1 MIRYPSLLMLLLAA
15 PCTTALAQISG
26 DAKQLAAIYSAD
38 GPYEYVKDGAAPIG
52 FVTLRMENGKVKFT
66 MCDNKTVEVQFS
78 DLRAAKGRC
87 DKYKKDQ
94 GNWLTNANADV
105 IAPLYRHS
113 TAPVSSTVVTY
124 AGKPFDIKSV
134 PGWEKKQIK
143 VPSSRD
149 DEPVGF
155 LFKDADGN
163 KAVAILEGEPE
174 PNR

>member
-1 MIRYPSLLMLLLAA
+1 MIRYPSLLILLFAA
-15 PCTTALAQISG
+15 LCTTALAQISG

-38 GPYEYVKDGAAPIG
+38 GPYEYMKDGTAPIG

-87 DKYKKDQ
+87 GKYKKDE
-94 GNWLTNANADV
+94 GNWLASANADV
-105 IAPLYRHS
+105 IAPIYRLP
-113 TAPVSSTVVTY
+113 TASASSTMVTY
-124 AGKPFDIKSV
+124 AGNSFDITSV

-143 VPSSRD
+143 VPSLRN

-155 LFKDADGN
+155 LFKDANGN